1 MTHCNDQLID
11 QLLTQAEQEGRCLI
25 PPSTAIR
32 KALLRRTGDMVVSPM
47 PGLFARKM
55 RWDELN
61 RAQRHCEIIRALA
74 IIHPDWT
81 FCSFSAACLLGLE
94 VSWRHLNV
102 VHVCSSTKPS
112 ARPGAHIQRHQI
124 EPAGAIRRAGISV
137 TPPIQTV
144 TDCLLQT
151 GFADGMP
158 IADSAISKLGLT
170 REQLMEAAEQRAT
183 ARNGRAI
190 RTALTTLRYA
200 DARAESGGESVARGA
215 MIETGFAPDWLQ
227 YELTDPF
234 DSAKPIRTDFAWE
247 RQARELTLGELD
259 GLIKYTDQTMLAG
272 RTTAEALVAERQR
285 EAHLSL
291 YGHPPAALYHE
302 RGPLDRN
309 ARQKAADGRHP
320 ADRAADVA
328 QRRGA
333 VGAARPC
340 IAGSHPPIWAAFSQ
354 RPRQRKARPSLDAQ
368 NGMHIPD
375 GGPGGKR
382 VPESGLGT
390 GRAFRLSP
398 SAETASRNKRSNWD
412 ALSKRPAS
420 GKRIPF

>member
-1 MTHCNDQLID
+1 MAHCNDQIID
-11 QLLTQAEQEGRCLI
+11 HLLNQAEQEGRCLI

-32 KALLRRTGDMVVSPM
+32 KALLRRIGSTVASPM
-47 PGLFARKM
+47 PGLFACKT

-102 VHVCSSTKPS
+102 VHVCSATKPS

-124 EPAGAIRRAGISV
+124 EPADTVRRAGISL
-137 TPPIQTV
+137 TPPVQTV

-170 REQLMEAAEQRAT
+170 REQLMKAVEKRAG
-183 ARNGRAI
+183 ARNERAV
-190 RTALTTLRYA
+190 RTALTTLQYA
-200 DARAESGGESVARGA
+200 DARAESGGESVARA
-215 MIETGFAPDWLQ
+215 VMIETGFAPDRLQ

-234 DSAKPIRTDFAWE
+234 DSTESMRTDFAWE

-259 GLIKYTDQTMLAG
+259 GLIKYTDQTILAG
-272 RTTAEALVAERQR
+272 QTAAEVLVAERQR

-291 YGHPPAALYHE
+291 YGHPLIRFTMSEVRSAGMLAKKLQTAGVRQTAL
-302 RGPLDRN
+302 PTWLN
-309 ARQKAADGRHP
+309 
-320 ADRAADVA
+320 DVD
-328 QRRGA
+328 
-333 VGAARPC
+333 
-340 IAGSHPPIWAAFSQ
+340 
-354 RPRQRKARPSLDAQ
+354 L
-368 NGMHIPD
+368 
-375 GGPGGKR
+375 
-382 VPESGLGT
+382 
-390 GRAFRLSP
+390 
-398 SAETASRNKRSNWD
+398 
-412 ALSKRPAS
+412 
-420 GKRIPF
+420 

>member
-11 QLLTQAEQEGRCLI
+11 QLLNQAEQEGRCLI

-32 KALLRRTGDMVVSPM
+32 KALLRRIGNMVVSPM
-47 PGLFARKM
+47 PGMFARKT
-55 RWDELN
+55 RWNELN

-94 VSWRHLNV
+94 VSWRHLDV
-102 VHVCSSTKPS
+102 VHVCSATKPS

-137 TPPIQTV
+137 TPPIQTA

-170 REQLMEAAEQRAT
+170 REQLMEAVEQRAT

-190 RTALTTLRYA
+190 RTA
-200 DARAESGGESVARGA
+200 RAESGGESVARA
-215 MIETGFAPDWLQ
+215 VMIETGFAPDWLQ

-234 DSAKPIRTDFAWE
+234 DSAKPIRTDFVWE

-291 YGHPPAALYHE
+291 YGHPLLRFTMNEVRSAGMLAKKLQTAGIRQTALPTWLNE
-302 RGPLDRN
+302 VDL
-309 ARQKAADGRHP
+309 
-320 ADRAADVA
+320 
-328 QRRGA
+328 
-333 VGAARPC
+333 
-340 IAGSHPPIWAAFSQ
+340 
-354 RPRQRKARPSLDAQ
+354 
-368 NGMHIPD
+368 
-375 GGPGGKR
+375 
-382 VPESGLGT
+382 
-390 GRAFRLSP
+390 
-398 SAETASRNKRSNWD
+398 
-412 ALSKRPAS
+412 
-420 GKRIPF
+420 

>member
-25 PPSTAIR
+25 PPSAAIR
-32 KALLRRTGDMVVSPM
+32 KALLRRTGGTVVSPI
-47 PGLFARKM
+47 PGLFARKT

-137 TPPIQTV
+137 TPPIQTA

-158 IADSAISKLGLT
+158 IADSTISKLGLAP
-170 REQLMEAAEQRAT
+170 EQLMEAVEQRAT

-200 DARAESGGESVARGA
+200 DVRAESGGESVARA
-215 MIETGFAPDWLQ
+215 VMIETG
-227 YELTDPF
+227 
-234 DSAKPIRTDFAWE
+234 FAWE

-272 RTTAEALVAERQR
+272 RTTAEVLVAERQR

-291 YGHPPAALYHE
+291 YGHPLLRFTMNEVRSTGMLAKKLQTAGIRQTALPTWLNE
-302 RGPLDRN
+302 VDL
-309 ARQKAADGRHP
+309 
-320 ADRAADVA
+320 
-328 QRRGA
+328 
-333 VGAARPC
+333 
-340 IAGSHPPIWAAFSQ
+340 
-354 RPRQRKARPSLDAQ
+354 
-368 NGMHIPD
+368 
-375 GGPGGKR
+375 
-382 VPESGLGT
+382 
-390 GRAFRLSP
+390 
-398 SAETASRNKRSNWD
+398 
-412 ALSKRPAS
+412 
-420 GKRIPF
+420 

>member
-11 QLLTQAEQEGRCLI
+11 QLLNQAEQEGRCLI

-124 EPAGAIRRAGISV
+124 EPAGAIRLSGISV
-137 TPPIQTV
+137 TPPIQTA

-158 IADSAISKLGLT
+158 IADSAISKLGLA
-170 REQLMEAAEQRAT
+170 REQLMEAVEQRAT

-200 DARAESGGESVARGA
+200 DARAV

-259 GLIKYTDQTMLAG
+259 GLIKYTDQTILAG

-291 YGHPPAALYHE
+291 YGHPLLRFTMNEVRSTGMLAKKLQTAGIRQTALPTWLNE
-302 RGPLDRN
+302 VDL
-309 ARQKAADGRHP
+309 
-320 ADRAADVA
+320 
-328 QRRGA
+328 
-333 VGAARPC
+333 
-340 IAGSHPPIWAAFSQ
+340 
-354 RPRQRKARPSLDAQ
+354 
-368 NGMHIPD
+368 
-375 GGPGGKR
+375 
-382 VPESGLGT
+382 
-390 GRAFRLSP
+390 
-398 SAETASRNKRSNWD
+398 
-412 ALSKRPAS
+412 
-420 GKRIPF
+420 

>member
-1 MTHCNDQLID
+1 MAHCNDQIID
-11 QLLTQAEQEGRCLI
+11 QLLNQAEQEGRCLI
-25 PPSTAIR
+25 PPSAAIR
-32 KALLRRTGDMVVSPM
+32 KALLRRTGGTVVSPM
-47 PGLFARKM
+47 PGLFARKAL
-55 RWDELN
+55 WDELN

-94 VSWRHLNV
+94 VSWRHLNI
-102 VHVCSSTKPS
+102 VHVCSATKPS
-112 ARPGAHIQRHQI
+112 ARPGVRIQRHQI
-124 EPAGAIRRAGISV
+124 EPADTVRRAGILL

-170 REQLMEAAEQRAT
+170 REQLMEEIEMRAT

-200 DARAESGGESVARGA
+200 DARAESGGESVTRAV

-234 DSAKPIRTDFAWE
+234 DSTESMRTDFAWE

-259 GLIKYTDQTMLAG
+259 GLVKYTDQTMLAG
-272 RTTAEALVAERQR
+272 RTTAETLVAERQR

-291 YGHPPAALYHE
+291 YGHPLIRFTMSEVRSAGALAKKLQTA
-302 RGPLDRN
+302 GI
-309 ARQKAADGRHP
+309 RQTILPTWLND
-320 ADRAADVA
+320 
-328 QRRGA
+328 
-333 VGAARPC
+333 
-340 IAGSHPPIWAAFSQ
+340 IE
-354 RPRQRKARPSLDAQ
+354 L
-368 NGMHIPD
+368 
-375 GGPGGKR
+375 
-382 VPESGLGT
+382 
-390 GRAFRLSP
+390 
-398 SAETASRNKRSNWD
+398 
-412 ALSKRPAS
+412 
-420 GKRIPF
+420 

>member
-25 PPSTAIR
+25 PPSAAIR
-32 KALLRRTGDMVVSPM
+32 KALLRRIGSAVVSPM

-137 TPPIQTV
+137 TPPIQTA

-158 IADSAISKLGLT
+158 IAYSAISKLGLAP
-170 REQLMEAAEQRAT
+170 EQLMEAVEQRAT

-200 DARAESGGESVARGA
+200 DARAESGGESVARA
-215 MIETGFAPDWLQ
+215 VMIETGFAPDWLQ

-234 DSAKPIRTDFAWE
+234 DSAKPIRTDFALE
-247 RQARELTLGELD
+247 APGAGTHAGRARRAHQIYRPDHTGRTRHRR
-259 GLIKYTDQTMLAG
+259 GARC
-272 RTTAEALVAERQR
+272 RTTARGAPIALR
-285 EAHLSL
+285 S
-291 YGHPPAALYHE
+291 PSAALYHE

-320 ADRAADVA
+320 ADRAADMA
-328 QRRGA
+328 QRGGP
-333 VGAARPC
+333 VGAARPR
-340 IAGSHPPIWAAFSQ
+340 IAESHPPYLGRVFPTATPTESASQ
-354 RPRQRKARPSLDAQ
+354 
-368 NGMHIPD
+368 
-375 GGPGGKR
+375 PGRSKR
-382 VPESGLGT
+382 
-390 GRAFRLSP
+390 
-398 SAETASRNKRSNWD
+398 D
-412 ALSKRPAS
+412 ALSGWRA
-420 GKRIPF
+420 

>member
-1 MTHCNDQLID
+1 MTHCNEQLID

-32 KALLRRTGDMVVSPM
+32 KALLRRTGDTVVSPM
-47 PGLFARKM
+47 PGLFARKT

-137 TPPIQTV
+137 TPPIQTA

-158 IADSAISKLGLT
+158 IADSAISKLGLAP
-170 REQLMEAAEQRAT
+170 EQLMEAVEQRAT

-200 DARAESGGESVARGA
+200 DARAESGGESVARA
-215 MIETGFAPDWLQ
+215 VMIETGFAPDWLQ

-234 DSAKPIRTDFAWE
+234 DSASPYERTLPGSA
-247 RQARELTLGELD
+247 
-259 GLIKYTDQTMLAG
+259 
-272 RTTAEALVAERQR
+272 
-285 EAHLSL
+285 
-291 YGHPPAALYHE
+291 
-302 RGPLDRN
+302 
-309 ARQKAADGRHP
+309 
-320 ADRAADVA
+320 
-328 QRRGA
+328 RRGNSRWA
-333 VGAARPC
+333 SSTDSSNIPTRLCWPDA
-340 IAGSHPPIWAAFSQ
+340 PP
-354 RPRQRKARPSLDAQ
+354 PRRSLPNDSA
-368 NGMHIPD
+368 
-375 GGPGGKR
+375 KR
-382 VPESGLGT
+382 TYRS
-390 GRAFRLSP
+390 
-398 SAETASRNKRSNWD
+398 TATLCC
-412 ALSKRPAS
+412 ALP
-420 GKRIPF
+420 